1 MFEVMNMIIGM
12 NPYFM
17 FNGTG
22 IEAVRFYE
30 DVFNAEVMEFQTY
43 ADLPNAKEGDDNL
56 LLHANLKIGQ
66 NEIMLSD
73 TDPDHPIE
81 AGTHISVAVV
91 TDDADETSD
100 IFRKIRE
107 NGGEEAMPLQ
117 ETFFSPAYGK
127 VKDKYGIEWQLSTMK
142 RDE

>member
-1 MFEVMNMIIGM
+1 M

-17 FNGTG
+17 FNGQG

-30 DVFNAEVMEFQTY
+30 DVFGAEVIEFKTY
-43 ADLPNAKEGDDNL
+43 ADLPESQTGDESL
-56 LLHANLKIGQ
+56 LLHANLKIGN

-81 AGTHISVAVV
+81 AGTHISVAIV
-91 TDDADETSD
+91 TDNADETSD
-100 IFRKIRE
+100 MYRKIRD
-107 NGGEEAMPLQ
+107 NDGEEVMPIQ

-127 VKDKYGIEWQLSTMK
+127 VKDKYGIEWQFSTTK
-142 RDE
+142 E